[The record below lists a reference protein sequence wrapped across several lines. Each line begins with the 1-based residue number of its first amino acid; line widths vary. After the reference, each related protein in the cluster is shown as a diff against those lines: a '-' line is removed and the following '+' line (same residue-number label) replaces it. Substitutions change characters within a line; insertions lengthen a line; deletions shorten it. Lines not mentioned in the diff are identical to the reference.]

1 MLVCNNI
8 LLFEDFSVLA
18 NGINDFKINLQE
30 MFFDALLL
38 ATVKQSISVTPFYVI
53 LLRHI
58 LFVASRHCIVLQSPL
73 ISYYG
78 DFSSS

>member
-30 MFFDALLL
+30 MFFDTLLL

-58 LFVASRHCIVLQSPL
+58 LFVASHHCIVLQSPL